1 MKTTSLLLSISLL
14 AASVLIGSCK
24 KETAPSTDALITG
37 YDGRYC
43 GCCGG
48 LMVTFTGNSNPSS
61 GFKLIDNFT
70 DLGLSPTE
78 VFPLQVKITYVD
90 LPEKCGGN
98 HIRVTKLQR
107 Q

>member
-1 MKTTSLLLSISLL
+1 MKILRLLSGSTLTTL
-14 AASVLIGSCK
+14 VLFAGACK

-37 YDGRYC
+37 YDSRYC

-48 LMVTFTGNSNPSS
+48 LMVTFTGNSNAST
-61 GFKLIDNFT
+61 GFKLIDNVT

-78 VFPLQVKITYVD
+78 VFPLQVKIAYVD

-98 HIRVTKLQR
+98 HIKVTKLQR

>member
-1 MKTTSLLLSISLL
+1 MLTG
-14 AASVLIGSCK
+14 AYEEEVG
-24 KETAPSTDALITG
+24 PSTDALITG
-37 YDGRYC
+37 YDSRYC

-48 LMVTFTGNSNPSS
+48 LMVTFTGNANPAS

-78 VFPLQVKITYVD
+78 IFPLQVKIAYVD

-98 HIRVTKLQR
+98 HIKVTKLQR